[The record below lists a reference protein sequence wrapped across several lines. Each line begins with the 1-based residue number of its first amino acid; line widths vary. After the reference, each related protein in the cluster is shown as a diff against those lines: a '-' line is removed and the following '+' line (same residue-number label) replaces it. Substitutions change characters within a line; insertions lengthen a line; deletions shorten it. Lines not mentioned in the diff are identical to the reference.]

1 MKRRFL
7 AILAILVGSVSIV
20 TYAQCRQESY
30 VCDEPEVTIVE
41 PKKITDGEC
50 CVPFVEAIPYEE
62 VVKVV
67 DEVQSSPFS
76 GEDEYLLVK
85 IAMAEAEGECIEGKA
100 MVIRVV
106 LNREESSAF
115 PDTIVI
121 LTVLNRVGSNE
132 FPDTIYD
139 VIYQPDQF
147 SPVGSGRF
155 DAVEPSDECYQAL
168 NMVID
173 GWDESQGALYF
184 ESCDNADNWHSRNL
198 EHLFTHG
205 RHRFYK

>member
-7 AILAILVGSVSIV
+7 AILTILVGSVSIV

-85 IAMAEAEGECIEGKA
+85 IAMAEAEGEDVDGKA
-100 MVIRVV
+100 
-106 LNREESSAF
+106 L
-115 PDTIVI
+115 VI

>member
-20 TYAQCRQESY
+20 TYAQSRQEIY
-30 VCDEPEVTIVE
+30 DCADIPEVIIVE
-41 PKKITDGEC
+41 PKKIASEEC
-50 CVPFVEAIPYEE
+50 CIPFVEPVPYETLFVE
-62 VVKVV
+62 MS
-67 DEVQSSPFS
+67 DVQSSSFS
-76 GEDEYLLVK
+76 EEDENLLAR
-85 IAMAEAEGECIEGKA
+85 IAMAEAEGEDVDGKA
-100 MVIRVV
+100 
-106 LNREESSAF
+106 L
-115 PDTIVI
+115 VI
-121 LTVLNRVGSNE
+121 LTVLNRVNSNE
-132 FPDTIYD
+132 FPDTIYN

-173 GWDESQGALYF
+173 GWDKSQGALYF
-184 ESCDNADNWHSRNL
+184 ESCSEADNWHSRNL
-198 EHLFTHG
+198 EHLFTYG

>member
-41 PKKITDGEC
+41 PKKIIDGEC
-50 CVPFVEAIPYEE
+50 CVSFVEAVSYEE
-62 VVKVV
+62 VIKVV

-85 IAMAEAEGECIEGKA
+85 IAMAEAEGEDVDGKA
-100 MVIRVV
+100 
-106 LNREESSAF
+106 L
-115 PDTIVI
+115 VI
-121 LTVLNRVGSNE
+121 LTVLNRVGSDE

-168 NMVID
+168 NMVIN

-184 ESCDNADNWHSRNL
+184 ESCSEADNWHSRNL

>member
-1 MKRRFL
+1 M
-7 AILAILVGSVSIV
+7 
-20 TYAQCRQESY
+20 
-30 VCDEPEVTIVE
+30 
-41 PKKITDGEC
+41 
-50 CVPFVEAIPYEE
+50 EAVPYEE
-62 VVKVV
+62 VIKIV
-67 DEVQSSPFS
+67 DKVQSSPFS

-85 IAMAEAEGECIEGKA
+85 IAMAEAEGEDVDGKA
-100 MVIRVV
+100 
-106 LNREESSAF
+106 L
-115 PDTIVI
+115 VI

-168 NMVID
+168 DMVID

-184 ESCDNADNWHSRNL
+184 ESCSEADNWHSRNL

>member
-41 PKKITDGEC
+41 PKKISDGEC
-50 CVPFVEAIPYEE
+50 CVPFVEAVPYEE

-67 DEVQSSPFS
+67 GETQSSPFS

-85 IAMAEAEGECIEGKA
+85 IAMAEAEGEDVDGKA
-100 MVIRVV
+100 
-106 LNREESSAF
+106 L
-115 PDTIVI
+115 VI
-121 LTVLNRVGSNE
+121 LTVLNRVSSNE

-139 VIYQPDQF
+139 VIYQPSQF

-168 NMVID
+168 NMVIN

-184 ESCDNADNWHSRNL
+184 ESCSEADNWHSRNL

>member
-67 DEVQSSPFS
+67 DEVQFSPFS

-85 IAMAEAEGECIEGKA
+85 IAMAEAEGEDIDGKA
-100 MVIRVV
+100 
-106 LNREESSAF
+106 L
-115 PDTIVI
+115 VI
-121 LTVLNRVGSNE
+121 LTVLNRVNSNE
-132 FPDTIYD
+132 FPNTIHD
-139 VIYQPDQF
+139 VIYQPSQF

-168 NMVID
+168 DMVID

-184 ESCDNADNWHSRNL
+184 ESCSEADNWHSRNL

>member
-41 PKKITDGEC
+41 PKKKITDGEC

-85 IAMAEAEGECIEGKA
+85 IAMAEAEGEDVDGKA
-100 MVIRVV
+100 
-106 LNREESSAF
+106 L
-115 PDTIVI
+115 VI

>member
-30 VCDEPEVTIVE
+30 VCDEPEVNIVE

-50 CVPFVEAIPYEE
+50 CVPFVEAVPYEE

-85 IAMAEAEGECIEGKA
+85 IAMAEAEGEDVDGKA
-100 MVIRVV
+100 
-106 LNREESSAF
+106 L
-115 PDTIVI
+115 VI
-121 LTVLNRVGSNE
+121 LTVLNRVNSNE

-139 VIYQPDQF
+139 VIYQPSQF

-205 RHRFYK
+205 RHRFYR

>member
-41 PKKITDGEC
+41 PKKISDGEC
-50 CVPFVEAIPYEE
+50 CVPFVEAVPYGE

-67 DEVQSSPFS
+67 GETQSSPFS

-85 IAMAEAEGECIEGKA
+85 IAMAEAEGEDVDGKA
-100 MVIRVV
+100 
-106 LNREESSAF
+106 L
-115 PDTIVI
+115 VI
-121 LTVLNRVGSNE
+121 LTVLNRVSSNE

-139 VIYQPDQF
+139 VIYQPSQF

-168 NMVID
+168 NMVIN

-184 ESCDNADNWHSRNL
+184 ESCSEADNWHSRNL

>member
-30 VCDEPEVTIVE
+30 VCDEPEVIIVE
-41 PKKITDGEC
+41 PKKIADGEC
-50 CVPFVEAIPYEE
+50 CVPFVEAVPYEE

-67 DEVQSSPFS
+67 DETQSSPFS

-85 IAMAEAEGECIEGKA
+85 IAMAEAEGEDVNGKA
-100 MVIRVV
+100 
-106 LNREESSAF
+106 L
-115 PDTIVI
+115 VI
-121 LTVLNRVGSNE
+121 LTVLNRVNSNE
-132 FPDTIYD
+132 FPDTIHD

-184 ESCDNADNWHSRNL
+184 ESCSEADNWHSRNL

>member
-85 IAMAEAEGECIEGKA
+85 IAMAEAEGEDVDGKA
-100 MVIRVV
+100 
-106 LNREESSAF
+106 L
-115 PDTIVI
+115 VI